1 MSRIESRASFDL
13 IRYANSWEDA
23 DLLCSALKPA
33 PGKRILSIA
42 SAGDNAFAM
51 LAEGAHVVA
60 VDLSPAQLALVELK
74 KVAIQKLDDDALFRF
89 LGVRPAVGRFLS
101 YTFLR
106 DHLTDDARAY
116 WDANVEAIEG
126 GVIHAGR
133 FENYFRVFRQR
144 VLPFVHSKHE
154 VNELLV
160 PRDEVGR
167 RRFYNEEW
175 NTWRWR
181 AMFRIFFSR
190 FVMGRSGRDPEFFR
204 YVEGS
209 VAERISRRAEY
220 AMTTLPIHT
229 NPYLVSI
236 FTGNYSEE
244 ALPRYLRHLD
254 RLRANLH
261 HLTLVQGSIETA
273 ATGRFDGY
281 YLSDIFEYID
291 PQITRE
297 IYGKLLASAN
307 PGARFAYWN
316 LLVPRR
322 RPEVFADR
330 VNDLRDEAEAL
341 FARDM
346 AFFYSAFV
354 LEEVR

>member
-23 DLLCSALKPA
+23 DLLCAALKPA

-42 SAGDNAFAM
+42 AAGDNAFAL

-89 LGVRPAVGRFLS
+89 IGVRPAVGRFLS

-106 DHLTDDARAY
+106 DHLSDRAREY
-116 WDANVEAIEG
+116 WDANVDAIEG

-133 FENYFRVFRQR
+133 FENYFRIFRER
-144 VLPFVHSKHE
+144 VLPFVHSKRE
-154 VNELLV
+154 VGELLSA
-160 PRDEVGR
+160 RDEAGR
-167 RRFYNEEW
+167 RDFYDRHW

-204 YVEGS
+204 YVKGS
-209 VAERISRRAEY
+209 VAERIFRRAEY
-220 AMTTLPIHT
+220 AMTALPIHS
-229 NPYLVSI
+229 NPYMVSI
-236 FTGNYSEE
+236 FTGNYTEE
-244 ALPRYLRHLD
+244 ALPRYLRDLD
-254 RLRANLH
+254 RLRENLH
-261 HLTLVQGSIETA
+261 HLTVVQGSIETA

-291 PQITRE
+291 PQLTRE
-297 IYGKLLASAN
+297 IYAKLLAAAK
-307 PGARFAYWN
+307 PGARLAYWN

-322 RPEVFADR
+322 RPEEFADR
-330 VNDLRDEAEAL
+330 VNDLREEAETL

>member
-23 DLLCSALKPA
+23 DLLCAALKPA

-106 DHLTDDARAY
+106 DHLSDGTRAY

-133 FENYFRVFRQR
+133 FENYFRIFRQR
-144 VLPFVHSKHE
+144 VLPFVHSKRE

-181 AMFRIFFSR
+181 ATKRRRCSRVTWPSSTARSCWRRFADQRI
-190 FVMGRSGRDPEFFR
+190 RSP
-204 YVEGS
+204 
-209 VAERISRRAEY
+209 RRADHHR
-220 AMTTLPIHT
+220 A
-229 NPYLVSI
+229 VS
-236 FTGNYSEE
+236 
-244 ALPRYLRHLD
+244 
-254 RLRANLH
+254 
-261 HLTLVQGSIETA
+261 
-273 ATGRFDGY
+273 
-281 YLSDIFEYID
+281 
-291 PQITRE
+291 
-297 IYGKLLASAN
+297 
-307 PGARFAYWN
+307 
-316 LLVPRR
+316 
-322 RPEVFADR
+322 
-330 VNDLRDEAEAL
+330 
-341 FARDM
+341 
-346 AFFYSAFV
+346 
-354 LEEVR
+354 